1 MKRLY
6 IAAVIIELF
15 GICLTSFGLAYETI
29 MKADVGFVIITS
41 GSLLIATGGLLF
53 SKVAPWLRELQK
65 IEKKRR
71 RRRHQ

>member
-1 MKRLY
+1 VKRLY

-41 GSLLIATGGLLF
+41 GSPRLRRGCGNCKK
-53 SKVAPWLRELQK
+53 SKRSTDVGDNDELAAA
-65 IEKKRR
+65 
-71 RRRHQ
+71 

>member
-41 GSLLIATGGLLF
+41 GSLLIAIGGLLF
-53 SKVAPWLRELQK
+53 SKVAPWLRELQR
-65 IEKKRR
+65 IEKKRQR
-71 RRRHQ
+71 GR